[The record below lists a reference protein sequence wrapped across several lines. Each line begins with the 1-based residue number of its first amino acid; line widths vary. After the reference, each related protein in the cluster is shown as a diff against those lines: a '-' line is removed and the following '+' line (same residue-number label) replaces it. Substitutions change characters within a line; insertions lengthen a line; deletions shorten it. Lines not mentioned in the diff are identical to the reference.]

1 MSRYPISLNVL
12 ECPVSKMANCDTRP
26 RPTTKGLGVTEA
38 RGKRMLFDL
47 TTSGLVVS
55 TGFTMGAPTVN
66 RDPGT

>member
-1 MSRYPISLNVL
+1 
-12 ECPVSKMANCDTRP
+12 MANCDTRP